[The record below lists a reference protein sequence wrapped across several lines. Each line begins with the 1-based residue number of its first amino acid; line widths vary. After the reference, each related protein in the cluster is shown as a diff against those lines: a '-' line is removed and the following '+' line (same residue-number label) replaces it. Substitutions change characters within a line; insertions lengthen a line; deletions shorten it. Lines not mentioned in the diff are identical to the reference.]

1 MRTSLCPPFP
11 SNLWR
16 NDGESTILRCAP
28 CCGNIKRWLED
39 RDGVLPPRAAL
50 KSVPRAP
57 KDSKLQ
63 GVQTEPRHIIS
74 WLFLNPESLPFPF
87 ALWDKT
93 DRHSPHIRPRKTPV
107 TMRVPVACC
116 GFCAYQKV
124 GLLIAKPP
132 PPPEARKKMM
142 GRGTGVV
149 VMVVVQCKQ
158 LSLSQTPRSFQDDRG
173 SSQPRYS
180 SCGDDW
186 RENAPDPVQRLANE

>member
-1 MRTSLCPPFP
+1 MNPVRTSLGPSFP
-11 SNLWR
+11 SNLGR
-16 NDGESTILRCAP
+16 NAGKSPTLRCAP
-28 CCGNIKRWLED
+28 CRGNIKRLLED
-39 RDGVLPPRAAL
+39 CDGVLPPRAAL
-50 KSVPRAP
+50 KGVPRAP

-63 GVQTEPRHIIS
+63 GVQIEPRHMIS

-93 DRHSPHIRPRKTPV
+93 DRHSPYTRPRKTPV

-124 GLLIAKPP
+124 GLLTAKK
-132 PPPEARKKMM
+132 PPEARKKMM

-158 LSLSQTPRSFQDDRG
+158 LSLSQTPRRFQDDRG

-186 RENAPDPVQRLANE
+186 RENAPDPVPTPRK